1 MPDPLIRP
9 ERPSDN
15 PAIAALL
22 REAFPSDAEA
32 RLVDA
37 LRRAGA
43 LTISLVAIEGETLC
57 GHIAFSPV
65 TLDGKPDGGIGLA
78 PLAVSLAFQRRG
90 IGAALIQAGL
100 SACRGAGN
108 RYCVVLGEPE
118 YYRRFGFAAAS
129 RYALESIYNAGEAFM
144 AQALTSD
151 GLDGRSGLVR
161 YHSAFDA
168 L

>member
-1 MPDPLIRP
+1 MPEPLIRP
-9 ERPSDN
+9 ERPDDI

-22 REAFPSDAEA
+22 QDAFAGNAEA

-37 LRRAGA
+37 LREAGA
-43 LTISLVAIEGETLC
+43 LSISLVAVQDEKLC

-65 TLDGKPDGGIGLA
+65 TLDGIADGGIGLA
-78 PLAVSLAFQRRG
+78 PLAVGPACQRRG

-100 SACRGAGN
+100 PACRKAGY

-118 YYRRFGFAAAS
+118 YYRRFGFGAAS
-129 RYALESIYNAGEAFM
+129 RYGLASIYDAGEAFM
-144 AQALTSD
+144 AQALTPG
-151 GLDGRSGLVR
+151 GLGGRSGLVR